1 MASTIRQLL
10 LDSLEDLNKRD
21 QRKFCARLLDR
32 EREGEPRVR
41 RSALE
46 DKDEIGIADVLVST
60 FTEAKAGRVA
70 VETLRAIECNQIAV
84 GLEAELESKL
94 TNGDDRKD
102 IRIKT
107 RSLLDQSAPTRS
119 RFGFYHGIDPE
130 VPILDKL
137 LEHSIMSKEDYD
149 SIMAK
154 HDPQDL
160 TQHLRSSGT

>member
-1 MASTIRQLL
+1 MASTIRQVL
-10 LDSLEDLNKRD
+10 LDSLEDLNKRE

-32 EREGEPRVR
+32 ERKGEPRVR

-94 TNGDDRKD
+94 TNGDDSKD

-107 RSLLDQSAPTRS
+107 RSHETRVRLHALDLGLITES
-119 RFGFYHGIDPE
+119 
-130 VPILDKL
+130 
-137 LEHSIMSKEDYD
+137 
-149 SIMAK
+149 
-154 HDPQDL
+154 
-160 TQHLRSSGT
+160 

>member
-1 MASTIRQLL
+1 MASTIRQVL
-10 LDSLEDLNKRD
+10 LDSLEDLNKRQ

-84 GLEAELESKL
+84 GLEAELEIDL
-94 TNGDDRKD
+94 VATVAYPTVHR
-102 IRIKT
+102 IR
-107 RSLLDQSAPTRS
+107 
-119 RFGFYHGIDPE
+119 RFP
-130 VPILDKL
+130 PILDKL
-137 LEHSIMSKEDYD
+137 LEHSILSKEDYD

-160 TQHLRSSGT
+160 TQHL